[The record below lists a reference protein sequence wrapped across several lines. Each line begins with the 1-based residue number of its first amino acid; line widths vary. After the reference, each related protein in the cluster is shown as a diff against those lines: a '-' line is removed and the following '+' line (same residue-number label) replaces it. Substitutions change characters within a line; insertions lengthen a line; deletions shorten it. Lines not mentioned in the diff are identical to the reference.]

1 MWQPKSLKIVNIIS
15 FKEQVFE
22 FRNGKA
28 ILLVGENLDDS
39 SQKGNGSGKSSLIES
54 IALAFTGSSIRDVK
68 TKELINNEATEGE
81 VELILFNT
89 VTNAE
94 LKIWRKIHASQSKSG
109 EYKAWINGE
118 EQSKRYS
125 DANMFNAFVWD
136 TIGISKDD
144 FFNFFLITKENYKP
158 FLLVGDTKKKEIIN
172 RFSGADK
179 VDAAFPLIEKDS
191 EELGKE
197 LADIEKELIQNQTK
211 QEVLAG
217 QLLEEEEAIS
227 TEKHQEAINAK
238 IEEVEQMYE
247 AETLINQQISEH
259 ELELNTKVFN
269 VNEFER
275 TKEATLQPYKE
286 NIENCRLQL
295 NEFFKSVET
304 DLQPFKDALELAELE
319 VEAFEFTQDYDAE
332 LKAIDGKKKG
342 INDRILQKK
351 LELPKVK
358 EQFKDEIAGI
368 QKEEEELYE
377 TLGHTETELKAS
389 EKFESEVSKSL
400 EDSIEC
406 PKCKHHFS
414 LRDENFNY
422 EEAKAKLPEVQ
433 QAITEY
439 KELIQELRNQINNDI
454 QAKKQAVNDKV
465 IKAGESIK
473 NEIEG
478 LNKGLVDL
486 GKEET
491 ELKQKQQEELNK
503 KQLLINDVTT
513 AKRNL
518 KNKEEEIADQ
528 KKRLQN
534 KITSAEGDLAHKEQE
549 FDNSVSQ
556 LKLAVRRAE
565 LNLKKYQEDLKAHQ
579 ESIVAK
585 MDQIEAMQSQE
596 VDRSKVE
603 KLTADIEHL
612 VKAEEKIKERLDNKR
627 KEKESVDA
635 WEVHFK
641 NFKSHL
647 ANKSIKN
654 IQDYT
659 NLFLESMGSNLAINI
674 EGYRT
679 LSNKKIKE
687 AITTT
692 VLRDGFDAGSYGK
705 FSGGERGRIDICNI
719 TGMQELITINAGHGK
734 GLDMLLA
741 DEILES
747 VDVAGMEAIIH
758 SLQSLNKTIMLVSQN
773 DINTLAEYTLTIQ
786 KKNKVSRILG
796 GKASEIHLTK
806 SKAA

>member
-15 FKEQVFE
+15 FKEQTFE

-68 TKELINNEATEGE
+68 TRELINNEAQEGE

-89 VTNAE
+89 VTGE
-94 LKIWRKIHASQSKSG
+94 KLKIYRKIYAASTKSG
-109 EYKAWINGE
+109 EYKAWINGK
-118 EQSKRYS
+118 EQSDRYS
-125 DANMFNAFVWD
+125 DSNMFNDFVWK

-179 VDAAFPLIEKDS
+179 VDTAFPLIENDS
-191 EELGKE
+191 ETLSLELSGIETE
-197 LADIEKELIQNQTK
+197 LSQNQAK
-211 QEVLAG
+211 QEVLAE
-217 QLLEEEEAIS
+217 QLLQEEESIS
-227 TEKHQEAINAK
+227 TEKHQEAINK
-238 IEEVEQMYE
+238 KFEEIEQMQADE
-247 AETLINQQISEH
+247 NLINNHIEDHKREVQLTNDNVQLQEGKRKDFLAPFHNAINNAREDAVKYQI
-259 ELELNTKVFN
+259 TI
-269 VNEFER
+269 
-275 TKEATLQPYKE
+275 EA
-286 NIENCRLQL
+286 
-295 NEFFKSVET
+295 
-304 DLQPFKDALELAELE
+304 DLQPFKDAVELAELE
-319 VEAFEFTQDYDAE
+319 VEAFEFTQDYVTEFKNIE
-332 LKAIDGKKKG
+332 LKKKAL
-342 INDRILQKK
+342 NSRIADKK
-351 LELPKVK
+351 AELPKVK
-358 EQFKDEIAGI
+358 DQFADEIVSIGR
-368 QKEEEELYE
+368 EEQ
-377 TLGHTETELKAS
+377 ELKQSLTEA
-389 EKFESEVSKSL
+389 EAELKENERFESEVAKSL

-439 KELIQELRNQINNDI
+439 KELIQELKNQINSDI
-454 QAKKQAVNDKV
+454 QAKKQAINDKV
-465 IKAGESIK
+465 VKAGESIK
-473 NEIEG
+473 NEIEV
-478 LNKGLVDL
+478 LNKAVIDL
-486 GKEET
+486 GKEES
-491 ELKQKQQEELNK
+491 ELKQQQQEELNK
-503 KQLLINDVTT
+503 KQVFINQVTT
-513 AKRNL
+513 TKREL
-518 KNKEEEIADQ
+518 TNKEEEIADQ
-528 KKRLQN
+528 RKRLQN
-534 KITSAEGDLAHKEQE
+534 KITITEGELTNKEHE
-549 FDNSVSQ
+549 FDNIINQ
-556 LKLAVRRAE
+556 LKLKVRRAE
-565 LNLKKYQEDLKAHQ
+565 LNLKGYEDELKSHQ
-579 ESIVAK
+579 EAILQRIDQVEK
-585 MDQIEAMQSQE
+585 MQAQE
-596 VDRSKVE
+596 VDKSRVE
-603 KLTADIEHL
+603 KLTKDIETL
-612 VKAEEKIKERLDNKR
+612 VLAEEKIKARIDDKR

-635 WEVHFK
+635 WEIHFK

-687 AITTT
+687 QITTS

-719 TGMQELITINAGHGK
+719 VGMQELITINAGHGK

-747 VDVAGMEAIIH
+747 VDVTGMEAIIH
-758 SLQSLNKTIMLVSQN
+758 SLQSLSKTIMLVSQN
-773 DINTLAEYTLTIQ
+773 DINTLTEYTLTIQ
-786 KKNKVSRILG
+786 KRNKVSKILD
-796 GKASEIHLTK
+796 KQSVIALA
-806 SKAA
+806 KAA